1 MIWKCMGW
9 NGVVILAKV
18 EERVNTEQYGSI
30 FKDNLLPTMENSEIP
45 KESIIF
51 QQDNNPNLKYTS
63 KRAKK
68 WLDSQEIKVLD

>member
-51 QQDNNPNLKYTS
+51 
-63 KRAKK
+63 
-68 WLDSQEIKVLD
+68 

>member
-18 EERVNTEQYGSI
+18 EERVNTEQYVSI

-51 QQDNNPNLKYTS
+51 
-63 KRAKK
+63 
-68 WLDSQEIKVLD
+68 